1 MKNKISL
8 QASVGAIDKI
18 NDIKLSLRSEMTKDT
33 IWILVEG
40 IDDCKIYPKFFD
52 SEKTKVEYVCG
63 GKPQLIKA
71 IKELSKDS
79 KQVIAIADAD
89 FDHLEK
95 KHRIRNLFLTDKHD
109 IEMTMLSFHS
119 VFHNV
124 LIEHQLG
131 YLAES
136 ILQNT
141 LNEITYLAYIRWY
154 NSTNNLEINFS
165 GLPFS
170 NIATKNNNEI
180 RLEPDA
186 IIAELNRR
194 SSNKTKELKNY
205 DIENFIHEHQT
216 DDLYN
221 LCNGHDCTAIIAL
234 HIGTHTSQKVFCQN
248 LRLSFRLEEF
258 SQTKLYEE
266 INVWQNSHNY
276 TILKNLSESLS
287 Y

>member
-1 MKNKISL
+1 MKNINSL
-8 QASVGAIDKI
+8 KDSIGANDKV
-18 NDIKLSLRSEMTKDT
+18 NDIKLSLRSQMGKDT

-52 SEKTKVEYVCG
+52 TEKTKVEYVCG

-95 KHRIRNLFLTDKHD
+95 KYKIKNLFLTDKHD
-109 IEMTMLSFHS
+109 IEMTMLSFHN
-119 VFHNV
+119 VLHNV
-124 LIEHQLG
+124 LIEHHLG
-131 YLAES
+131 NFADI
-136 ILQNT
+136 ILQKS

-154 NSTNNLEINFS
+154 NSIDNLEINFS

-180 RLEPDA
+180 RLEPDT
-186 IIAELNRR
+186 IITELNRR
-194 SSNKTKELKNY
+194 SSNKTKELKSC
-205 DIENFIHEHQT
+205 DIENFINKHQT

-234 HIGTHTSQKVFCQN
+234 QIGTQTSQKVFCQN

-258 SQTKLYEE
+258 SQTELYKEVS
-266 INVWQNSHNY
+266 VWQNSYNY
-276 TILKNLSESLS
+276 SILKNISEGLS